1 MQQIIKSNNIVN
13 DLTVVL
19 SSINYDKL
27 FVLTDEHTNSLCYPL
42 VSSIPAIVKAKR
54 VVVPPNDFNK
64 NLESLTHVW
73 SFLTANG
80 ATRHSLLINLGGGMI
95 TDLGGFAAATFKR
108 GIDYINIPTTLLGAV
123 DASVGGK
130 TGINFDG
137 YKNEIGAFHAP
148 LHTIISTKFFNILTQ
163 KDILSGY
170 AEMIKHALLDSDSTW
185 EKTLNFNLQEIDYSL
200 LNDLVMESVLIK
212 QRIVKQDPYEKNI
225 RKALNLG
232 HTIGHA
238 FESIALESNRPIP
251 HGYAVAWGL
260 VAELYLS
267 HKLCKFP
274 KETLDRASK
283 FILQHY
289 GTFAF
294 AHEYFNTLYKYMI
307 HDKKNVGDTINFTL
321 LSDIGEIQIN
331 QTADREMIEEALDY
345 LISFLLIK

>member
-1 MQQIIKSNNIVN
+1 MQQIIKSNQIA
-13 DLTVVL
+13 DHLTAVL
-19 SSINYDKL
+19 NGINYDKL
-27 FVLTDEHTNSLCYPL
+27 FVLVDNHTQNLCYPL
-42 VSSIPAIVKAKR
+42 ISPILAIQQAKR
-54 VVVPPNDFNK
+54 ITIAANDSNK
-64 NLESLTHVW
+64 TLENLVHVW
-73 SFLTANG
+73 SFLTNNG
-80 ATRHSLLINLGGGMI
+80 ATRHSLLINLGGGTI

-108 GIDYINIPTTLLGAV
+108 GIAYINIPTTLLGAV

-130 TGINFDG
+130 TGINFGG

-148 LHTIISTKFFNILTQ
+148 LHTIISTEFFNTLTQ

-170 AEMIKHALLDSDSTW
+170 AEMIKHALIDSDETW

-212 QRIVKQDPYEKNI
+212 QRIVQQDPHEKNI

-238 FESIALESNRPIP
+238 FESFALENNKPVP

-260 VAELYLS
+260 AAELYLS
-267 HKLCKFP
+267 HKLCNFP
-274 KETLDRASK
+274 KETLDIVSE

-294 AHEYFNTLYKYMI
+294 TQKDYDTLYQYMI
-307 HDKKNVGDTINFTL
+307 HDKKNVGNTINFTL
-321 LSDIGEIQIN
+321 LSGIGEIKIN
-331 QTADREMIEEALDY
+331 QTADREMIEEALGYFSRLD
-345 LISFLLIK
+345 